1 MAIDIIVT
9 IITIIKGIAKL
20 AKQLSKFVKWIN
32 EVLVRGGKGARKV
45 INKIRKITLEE
56 ALKWKKEDWLTAKI
70 LKFSDDGATFRN
82 SIKLLQR
89 EEENIFNIVA
99 HGSNNGKFVD
109 YSGTWTKAEDYANII
124 KAEGWIEGTPIRLVS
139 CYSGSLK
146 NGFAAKL
153 AKILKVE
160 VEAPTLKIRV
170 DDLGNFVHDKNGKF
184 IKFKP

>member
-1 MAIDIIVT
+1 M
-9 IITIIKGIAKL
+9 
-20 AKQLSKFVKWIN
+20 
-32 EVLVRGGKGARKV
+32 VRGGKGAKKI
-45 INKIRKITLEE
+45 INKIKKTTLQDV
-56 ALKWKKEDWLTAKI
+56 LNWSKNDWLAAKI

-89 EEENIFNIVA
+89 EEEDIFNIVA
-99 HGSNNGKFVD
+99 HGSDNGNFVD
-109 YSGTWTKAEDYANII
+109 YSGKWTKAEEYADII
-124 KAEGWIEGTPIRLVS
+124 KSEGWIEGTPIRLVS

-160 VEAPTLKIRV
+160 VVAPTLKIRV

-184 IKFKP
+184 MTFKP